1 MRTIHRIALLAM
13 MWVWIIP
20 TANAQEN
27 LLKNGDFEG
36 EWIGSDFERKPKGW
50 KVYKA
55 IGTFPSKQ
63 HGKI

>member
-36 EWIGSDFERKPKGW
+36 EWIGSDFERKPK
-50 KVYKA
+50 V
-55 IGTFPSKQ
+55 
-63 HGKI
+63 GKCTKL

>member
-36 EWIGSDFERKPKGW
+36 RMDRIRLREK
-50 KVYKA
+50 
-55 IGTFPSKQ
+55 T
-63 HGKI
+63 